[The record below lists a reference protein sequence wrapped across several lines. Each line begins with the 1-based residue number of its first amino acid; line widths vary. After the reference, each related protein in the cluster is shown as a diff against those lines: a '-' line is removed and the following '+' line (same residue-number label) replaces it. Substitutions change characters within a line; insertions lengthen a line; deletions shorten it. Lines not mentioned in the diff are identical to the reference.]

1 MSAQLFS
8 NSLVE
13 AGNAEE
19 EDQVEILGC
28 INLNGDALYE
38 GGSMPLPW
46 SSDNCKVLV
55 NAITGEDFIKS
66 IEVHDL
72 DCHPKTANELLEF
85 LITQK
90 LPREGLNSL
99 ILEWFKPTITE
110 L

>member
-1 MSAQLFS
+1 MFS
-8 NSLVE
+8 NSLKE
-13 AGNAEE
+13 AENAEE

-38 GGSMPLPW
+38 GSTMPLPW
-46 SSDNCKVLV
+46 SNDNCKVLV
-55 NAITGEDFIKS
+55 NAIIGEDLVKS

-72 DCHPKTANELLEF
+72 DCHPETANELLEF

-99 ILEWFKPTITE
+99 ILEWFKPSIMD